1 MFRSVLQYTLPVLIL
16 LGGLDAQTEVIII
29 SDNVGAEI
37 DEHENRFYRVFP
49 EEKGLVDAQIVR
61 INENKYRI
69 LVVKNVDGKITKV
82 RRYIDQNEFDTLKKY
97 VDLQPRFTEK
107 EKIAMYE
114 GMDFLRAEKI
124 VNEIPRPQ
132 FVVLKYSGKKK
143 LKGTLFN
150 VEDNVL
156 YIQTPTTIEMVSLN
170 NLDKLSYRT
179 VLGEYEYLR
188 PYIYG
193 ASGATGL
200 ALARLYNTQRPTL
213 YNDFGIPRND
223 LIRYT
228 QLLGIVIGLIFSSEV
243 FDAVSTL
250 LTPAETIIL
259 SEAEYESKNIK

>member
-1 MFRSVLQYTLPVLIL
+1 VLKYTLPALIL

-228 QLLGIVIGLIFSSEV
+228 Q
-243 FDAVSTL
+243 
-250 LTPAETIIL
+250 
-259 SEAEYESKNIK
+259 

>member
-1 MFRSVLQYTLPVLIL
+1 MFRPVLKYVLPALIL
-16 LGGLDAQTEVIII
+16 FGGLNAQTDVIII

-37 DEHENRFYRVFP
+37 DEHENRFYRIFP

-61 INENKYRI
+61 IDENNYRI

-82 RRYIDQNEFDTLKKY
+82 RRYINQDEFDTLKQY
-97 VDLQPRFTEK
+97 VDIQPRFTEE

-132 FVVLKYSGKKK
+132 FVVLKHSGKKK

-179 VLGEYEYLR
+179 TLGEYEYLR

-193 ASGATGL
+193 TSGATGL
-200 ALARLYNTQRPTL
+200 ALARLYNSQRPTL

-228 QLLGIVIGLIFSSEV
+228 QLFGIVIGLIFSSEV

-259 SEAEYESKNIK
+259 SEAEYESQNFK

>member
-1 MFRSVLQYTLPVLIL
+1 MFRPMLKYTLPALIL
-16 LGGLDAQTEVIII
+16 LGGLGAQTEVIIL

>member
-1 MFRSVLQYTLPVLIL
+1 MFRPVLKYTLPALIL

-69 LVVKNVDGKITKV
+69 LVVKNIDGKITKV

-132 FVVLKYSGKKK
+132 FVVLQHSGKKK

-179 VLGEYEYLR
+179 SIGKYEYLR

-193 ASGATGL
+193 ASGVTGL
-200 ALARLYNTQRPTL
+200 ALARIYNAQRPTL

>member
-1 MFRSVLQYTLPVLIL
+1 MFRPVLKYTLPALIL

-132 FVVLKYSGKKK
+132 FVVLKHSGKKK

-259 SEAEYESKNIK
+259 SEAEYESQNIK

>member
-1 MFRSVLQYTLPVLIL
+1 MFSPILKYPLPALIL
-16 LGGLDAQTEVIII
+16 LGSLFAQTEVIII
-29 SDNVGAEI
+29 SDNVGTEI

-49 EEKGLVDAQIVR
+49 EEKGLIDAQIVR

-69 LVVKNVDGKITKV
+69 LVVKNINGKITKV
-82 RRYIDQNEFDTLKKY
+82 RRYIDQGEFDALKNY
-97 VDLQPRFTEK
+97 IDLQPRFTEEK
-107 EKIAMYE
+107 KIAMYE

-124 VNEIPRPQ
+124 VNEIPKPQ

-143 LKGTLFN
+143 IKGTLFN

-170 NLDKLSYRT
+170 NMDKLSYRT
-179 VLGEYEYLR
+179 TIGEYEYLR

-193 ASGATGL
+193 VSGVTGR
-200 ALARLYNTQRPTL
+200 ALARLYNSQRPTL

-228 QLLGIVIGLIFSSEV
+228 QLFGIVIGLIFSSEV

-259 SEAEYESKNIK
+259 SEAEYERKNFK

>member
-1 MFRSVLQYTLPVLIL
+1 MFSPILKYPLPALIL
-16 LGGLDAQTEVIII
+16 LGSLFAQTAVIII
-29 SDNVGAEI
+29 SDNVGTEI

-49 EEKGLVDAQIVR
+49 EEKGLIDAQIVR

-69 LVVKNVDGKITKV
+69 LVVKNINGKITKV
-82 RRYIDQNEFDTLKKY
+82 RRYIDQGEFDALKNY
-97 VDLQPRFTEK
+97 IDLQPRFTEEK
-107 EKIAMYE
+107 KIAMYE

-124 VNEIPRPQ
+124 VNEIPKPQ
-132 FVVLKYSGKKK
+132 FVVLKYSGQKK
-143 LKGTLFN
+143 LKGTLFK
-150 VEDNVL
+150 VDENVL
-156 YIQTPTTIEMVSLN
+156 HIQTPTNIEMVSLN

-179 VLGEYEYLR
+179 ALGEFEYLR

-193 ASGATGL
+193 VTGVTGL
-200 ALARLYNTQRPTL
+200 ALARIYNAQRPTL

-223 LIRYT
+223 LVRYT

-259 SEAEYESKNIK
+259 SEAEYESQNFK

>member
-1 MFRSVLQYTLPVLIL
+1 MFRPVLKYTLPALIL

>member
-1 MFRSVLQYTLPVLIL
+1 MFRPVLKYTLPALIL

-132 FVVLKYSGKKK
+132 FVVLKHSGKKK

-259 SEAEYESKNIK
+259 SEAEYESQNFK

>member
-1 MFRSVLQYTLPVLIL
+1 MFRPVLKYTLPALIL

-132 FVVLKYSGKKK
+132 FVVLQHSGKKK

>member
-1 MFRSVLQYTLPVLIL
+1 MFRPMLKYTLPALIL
-16 LGGLDAQTEVIII
+16 LGGLGAQTEVIIL
-29 SDNVGAEI
+29 SDNVGTEI

-49 EEKGLVDAQIVR
+49 EEKGLVDVQIVR

-82 RRYIDQNEFDTLKKY
+82 RRYIDQGEFDTLKQY
-97 VDLQPRFTEK
+97 VDGQPRFTEE

-124 VNEIPRPQ
+124 VNEIPKPQ
-132 FVVLKYSGKKK
+132 FVVLKHSGKKK

-150 VEDNVL
+150 VDENVL

-179 VLGEYEYLR
+179 SIGEYEYLR

-193 ASGATGL
+193 ASGVTGL
-200 ALARLYNTQRPTL
+200 ALARLYNAQRPTL

-228 QLLGIVIGLIFSSEV
+228 QLFGIVIGLIFSSEV

-259 SEAEYESKNIK
+259 SEAEYENQKFK

>member
-1 MFRSVLQYTLPVLIL
+1 
-16 LGGLDAQTEVIII
+16 
-29 SDNVGAEI
+29 
-37 DEHENRFYRVFP
+37 
-49 EEKGLVDAQIVR
+49 
-61 INENKYRI
+61 
-69 LVVKNVDGKITKV
+69 
-82 RRYIDQNEFDTLKKY
+82 
-97 VDLQPRFTEK
+97 
-107 EKIAMYE
+107 MYE

-132 FVVLKYSGKKK
+132 FVVLKHSGKKK

-179 VLGEYEYLR
+179 ALGEYEYLR

-193 ASGATGL
+193 ASGSTGL

>member
-1 MFRSVLQYTLPVLIL
+1 MFRPVLKYTLPALIL

-259 SEAEYESKNIK
+259 SEAEYESQKFK